1 MATGP
6 GATKTPSARPL
17 PFQRPVSN
25 SSATLRRAIWLIVRV
40 ALFLAAAWAIRGEL
54 SALTPGALTA
64 QLRSYG
70 AAHLWTA
77 LACTVASFLLLGMIE
92 LLALRDRDVAS
103 VAPIGRRRGLLTS
116 FVANALSQSI
126 GLSVVTGA
134 AVRARSYGRKGL
146 DALGVARVSAFV
158 TISITLGLIAAG
170 AWALLGSS
178 EPLRILHRSIGVRP
192 LGWAL
197 VLALVAYFGWSLLH
211 ARSAIGVGKWT
222 LRRPAPRVAGA
233 QLALAS
239 ADWILTGA
247 VLFVFLPPTLG
258 IAFSTLLR
266 GYMIAQLVGVT
277 SHVPAGAG
285 VLEVM
290 FLAQLADGVTSAER
304 AALAASLVMFRII
317 YYLLPL
323 CVALAV
329 AAASELRPGA
339 EAHVGA
345 R

>member
-1 MATGP
+1 M
-6 GATKTPSARPL
+6 
-17 PFQRPVSN
+17 SN
-25 SSATLRRAIWLIVRV
+25 SSASFRRAIWLIVRV
-40 ALFLAAAWAIRGEL
+40 VLFLAAAWAIRGEL
-54 SALTPGALTA
+54 ASVSPSELAA

-70 AAHLWTA
+70 AAHLWAA
-77 LACTVASFLLLGMIE
+77 LACTVASFLLLGAIE
-92 LLALRDRDVAS
+92 LMALRDRDVVGTS
-103 VAPIGRRRGLLTS
+103 RVGRGRGLLTS

-134 AVRARSYGRKGL
+134 AVRARSYGQRGL
-146 DALGVARVSAFV
+146 DTLAVARVSAFV

-178 EPLRILHRSIGVRP
+178 EPLRILHHSIGVRP

-197 VLALVAYFGWSLLH
+197 VALLLAYLGWSVLH
-211 ARSAIGVGKWT
+211 ARSAIGFGKWT
-222 LRRPAPRVAGA
+222 LRRPAPKIAGA

-285 VLEVM
+285 VLEIM
-290 FLAQLADGVTSAER
+290 FLAQLADGVTNAER

-329 AAASELRPGA
+329 AAGSELRPGQ

-345 R
+345 S